1 MRFLEMKEITGTAEA
16 LSAKLTRLSMQIANL
31 RPAVGTIL
39 AGSSSATIARSIF
52 HIPGEDDFADVHCLA
67 SGKVTV
73 FQL

>member
-1 MRFLEMKEITGTAEA
+1 MKEITGTAEA
-16 LSAKLTRLSMQIANL
+16 LSAKLTRLSMQIANV
-31 RPAVGTIL
+31 RRAVGTIL